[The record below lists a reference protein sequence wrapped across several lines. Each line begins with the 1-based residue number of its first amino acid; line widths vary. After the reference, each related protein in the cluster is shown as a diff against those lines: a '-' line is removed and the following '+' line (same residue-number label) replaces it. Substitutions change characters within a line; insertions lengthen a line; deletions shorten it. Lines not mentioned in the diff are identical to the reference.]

1 MRIRLGGHKGELL
14 GHLGLRVCSKRPLSF
29 QQRSPLLEVK
39 GNIELKRPL
48 AKAASRLP
56 LSGRRLK
63 RGPDQMEE
71 ALEPEKV
78 SWVWRSMD
86 VCMKPSGTELWS
98 PPHPCLSPEK
108 NTRPGHQSDHDPPQS
123 GSPQLCATDTRPDR
137 RWAPGLE
144 RDPVHSSAHF
154 CLCLFV

>member
-1 MRIRLGGHKGELL
+1 MWSEG
-14 GHLGLRVCSKRPLSF
+14 PLSS

-78 SWVWRSMD
+78 SWVWRSMV
-86 VCMKPSGTELWS
+86 VCVKPSQTELWT
-98 PPHPCLSPEK
+98 PPDPCLSPEK
-108 NTRPGHQSDHDPPQS
+108 NTRPGHQSEHDLPQS
-123 GSPQLCATDTRPDR
+123 SSLQLRATDAGPDC

-144 RDPVHSSAHF
+144 REPAHSS
-154 CLCLFV
+154 LQLMSVFVFSFNPSWF